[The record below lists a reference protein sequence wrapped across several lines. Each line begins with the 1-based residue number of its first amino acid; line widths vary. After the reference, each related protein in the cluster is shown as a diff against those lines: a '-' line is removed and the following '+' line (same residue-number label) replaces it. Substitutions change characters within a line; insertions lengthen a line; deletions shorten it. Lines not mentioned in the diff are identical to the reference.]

1 MAYTEHFNGRYN
13 QHPEYMQVF
22 MVSAGKVNK

>member
-1 MAYTEHFNGRYN
+1 MTYTEHFNEDTN